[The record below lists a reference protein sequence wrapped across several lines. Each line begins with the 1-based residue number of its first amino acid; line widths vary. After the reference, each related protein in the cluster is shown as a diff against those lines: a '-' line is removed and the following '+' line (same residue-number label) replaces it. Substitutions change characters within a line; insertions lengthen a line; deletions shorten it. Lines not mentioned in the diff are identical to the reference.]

1 MKTGKYVK
9 FITRVSLT
17 PLRVLIFNG
26 QKREES
32 CRIIKYNYGNET
44 FLLQPVSKEDI
55 LNSKKAFLKLSFLE
69 RG

>member
-26 QKREES
+26 QEREES
-32 CRIIKYNYGNET
+32 CRIMKYNYGNEK